1 MGMIRGLFLA
11 VLLSSSL
18 LFAGT
23 TPSTKDSGKTFV
35 LDVVN
40 SAAALPQP
48 DPQDRLRVL
57 QAAASI
63 AGPLDSKLAH
73 RLADE
78 GAHLEAELIT
88 SGEPPVVSVFSS
100 GEVDCAAAAQFVES
114 VPASALDKAQ
124 DSMLA
129 AVTTCAKAE
138 EPGRLKLQTALDSGV
153 VAAKPLL
160 ALMERSGASSRWSQT
175 EFSKVFSSLPSD
187 QVKYAP
193 DFAAMFSQMAPAVDK
208 DVARDAGLK
217 FLDWLAKQK
226 DGGERNLA
234 VSTAVSTLREVLG
247 EEKYA
252 EALRSDVVAQSL
264 AQTEGSPGEV
274 ELPKED
280 NVSVLAAMQDNSND
294 VTDSLVAMP
303 ATTRARDAAAHGF
316 ASGTSGDRKSADH
329 YFDIAFSAAD
339 EVWAKR
345 DEIHDAPAVVQEVS
359 EAAAQVDAVAALGR
373 AQKLSD
379 PSAQAI
385 GMLAVAR
392 VVAARQH

>member
-1 MGMIRGLFLA
+1 MIRGLFLGF
-11 VLLSSSL
+11 LLSASL

-23 TPSTKDSGKTFV
+23 TPPSKDCGKAFV
-35 LDVVN
+35 LDVLN
-40 SAAALPQP
+40 SAVALPQP

-57 QAAASI
+57 QVAASL

-88 SGEPPVVSVFSS
+88 SGQQPVVSVFSS
-100 GEVDCAAAAQFVES
+100 GEVDCATAAQFVES
-114 VPASALDKAQ
+114 VPATALDKAQ

-138 EPGRLKLQTALDSGV
+138 EPGRLKLQIALDSGV

-175 EFSKVFSSLPSD
+175 EFAKVFSSLPAD
-187 QVKYAP
+187 QVKQAP

-217 FLDWLAKQK
+217 FLDWLAQQK
-226 DGGERNLA
+226 DSGERNLA
-234 VSTAVSTLREVLG
+234 LSTTVATLREALG

-252 EALRSDVVAQSL
+252 EALRSDVVAQSI
-264 AQTEGSPGEV
+264 AQSEGNPGEI

-280 NVSVLAAMQDNSND
+280 NVSVLAAMRDNGND
-294 VTDSLVAMP
+294 VTDSLVSLP
-303 ATTRARDAAAHGF
+303 ASTRARDAAAHGF

-329 YFDIAFSAAD
+329 YFEIAFSAAD
-339 EVWAKR
+339 EVWTKR
-345 DEIHDAPAVVQEVS
+345 GEIRDAPAVVEEVC
-359 EAAAQVDAVAALGR
+359 EAAAQIDPVAALGR

-392 VVAARQH
+392 VVAARQR

>member
-1 MGMIRGLFLA
+1 MLRGLFLTF
-11 VLLSSSL
+11 LLSSSL
-18 LFAGT
+18 LSAGA
-23 TPSTKDSGKTFV
+23 TPPTKDSGKTFV

-40 SAAALPQP
+40 SAVALPQP

-88 SGEPPVVSVFSS
+88 SGEQPAVSVFSS
-100 GEVDCAAAAQFVES
+100 GQVDCATAVQFIESLPAA
-114 VPASALDKAQ
+114 ALDKAQ
-124 DSMLA
+124 DSVLA

-138 EPGRLKLQTALDSGV
+138 EPGRMKLQAALDSGV

-160 ALMERSGASSRWSQT
+160 ALMESSGADSRWSQA
-175 EFSKVFSSLPSD
+175 EFAKVFSSLPAD
-187 QVKYAP
+187 QVKHAP
-193 DFAAMFSQMAPAVDK
+193 DFAAIFSQIAPAVDK

-217 FLDWLAKQK
+217 FLDWLARQK
-226 DGGERNLA
+226 EGGERSQAL
-234 VSTAVSTLREVLG
+234 STTTDTLRQVLA

-252 EALRSDVVAQSL
+252 EALRSDVVAQSI
-264 AQTEGSPGEV
+264 AQSAGSPGEV

-280 NVSVLAAMQDNSND
+280 NVSVLAAMRDNGND
-294 VTDSLVAMP
+294 VTDNLVSMP
-303 ATTRARDAAAHGF
+303 ASTRARDAAAHGF

-339 EVWAKR
+339 EVWSKR
-345 DEIHDAPAVVQEVS
+345 GEIHDAPAVVEEVS

-379 PSAQAI
+379 PSAEAI

-392 VVAARQH
+392 VVGARTH